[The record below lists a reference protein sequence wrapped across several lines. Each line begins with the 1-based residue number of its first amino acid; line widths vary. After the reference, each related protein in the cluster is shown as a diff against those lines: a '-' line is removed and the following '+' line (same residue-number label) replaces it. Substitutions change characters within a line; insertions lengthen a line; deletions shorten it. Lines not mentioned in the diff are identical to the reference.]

1 MTLDLIKKYTIKA
14 KKSLWQNFL
23 VNDDILQSI
32 ADTFEIKDKNI
43 IEVWPWY
50 GALTEKLLEK
60 NPLKLTL
67 IELDREMV
75 EILQNRINSWDFKNS
90 EKICIKNIDVLKYF
104 PEFKEDYFVIANI
117 PYYITSPILRHFLY
131 DLEKSPE
138 KMLILMQKDVWDK
151 IILWQEKNWKV
162 KSSVLSLFV
171 AKKCTAREIIFV
183 WKQNFFPAP
192 KVESSVI
199 LFERHNDFDF
209 LDDKIFFDFIKKAF
223 VEPRKKLINNLSKA
237 GFDKDFVKNIF
248 KQKNIDENIR
258 PEDLSISNWCDL
270 ILDFNK
276 NLT

>member
-14 KKSLWQNFL
+14 KKSLGQNFL

-43 IEVWPWY
+43 IEVGPGY

-60 NPLKLTL
+60 KPSKLTL
-67 IELDREMV
+67 IELDREMI
-75 EILQNRINSWDFKNS
+75 EILQNRINSGDFKNS
-90 EKICIKNIDVLKYF
+90 EKICIKNIDILKYF

-138 KMLILMQKDVWDK
+138 KMLILMQKDVGDK
-151 IILWQEKNWKV
+151 IILGQEKNGKV

-183 WKQNFFPAP
+183 GKQNFFPSP

>member
-60 NPLKLTL
+60 KPSKLTL
-67 IELDREMV
+67 IELDREMI

-90 EKICIKNIDVLKYF
+90 EKICIKNIDILKYF
-104 PEFKEDYFVIANI
+104 PEFKEYYFVIANI

-151 IILWQEKNWKV
+151 IILWQDKNWKV

-171 AKKCTAREIIFV
+171 AKKCKAREIIFV

-237 GFDKDFVKNIF
+237 GFY
-248 KQKNIDENIR
+248 
-258 PEDLSISNWCDL
+258 
-270 ILDFNK
+270 
-276 NLT
+276 

>member
-23 VNDDILQSI
+23 INDDILQSI
-32 ADTFEIKDKNI
+32 ADTFEIQGKNI

-104 PEFKEDYFVIANI
+104 PEFKEYYFVIANI

-151 IILWQEKNWKV
+151 IILWQDKNWKV

-171 AKKCTAREIIFV
+171 AKKCKAREIIFV

-223 VEPRKKLINNLSKA
+223 IEPRKKLINNLSKA

-276 NLT
+276 KLT

>member
-60 NPLKLTL
+60 KPSKLTL
-67 IELDREMV
+67 IELDREMI

-90 EKICIKNIDVLKYF
+90 EKICIKNIDILKYF

-151 IILWQEKNWKV
+151 IILWQDKNWKV

-171 AKKCTAREIIFV
+171 AKKCKAREIIFV

-192 KVESSVI
+192 KVESSVN

>member
-23 VNDDILQSI
+23 INDDILQSI
-32 ADTFEIKDKNI
+32 ADTFEIQGKNI

-104 PEFKEDYFVIANI
+104 PEFKEYYFVIANI

-151 IILWQEKNWKV
+151 IILWQDKNWKV

-171 AKKCTAREIIFV
+171 AKKCKAREIIFV

-258 PEDLSISNWCDL
+258 PEYLNISSWCSL